1 MVMKQNR
8 KENVLLLVKALVGF
22 AYCLPVI
29 LAVVFS
35 FHTNDDILTIPLKF
49 FTVPSLE
56 NFKYVF
62 EYVPVFTYLKNTVV
76 MLIIIIP
83 VQILFASL
91 VAFAFSFFEFPL
103 KKLLFTVFLM
113 GMMIPA
119 EVNIIANYMTIQN
132 LELMDT
138 YLGMTIVSFVSISG
152 MFMLRQHMLSMPPS
166 LWEAAKMDG
175 CKEMRYFFSFILP
188 LSKSI
193 IFAQV
198 ITSFITVYNSYLWPL
213 MVTSTE
219 NMRTVQ
225 TGIANLVRDMYWNP
239 GGALAGAV
247 VCMIIPIVTY
257 ILGTDQ
263 IVSGLTSGA
272 VK

>member
-1 MVMKQNR
+1 MIQKR
-8 KENVLLLVKALVGF
+8 RDDILLLVKILVGIL
-22 AYCLPVI
+22 YCLPVI
-29 LAVVFS
+29 LAVIFA
-35 FHTNDDILTIPLKF
+35 FHSNEDIGTIPLKF
-49 FTVPSLE
+49 FTMPSME
-56 NFKYVF
+56 NFQYVF
-62 EYVPVFTYLKNTVV
+62 ENVPVFTYLKNTAI

-83 VQILFASL
+83 VQILFSSMS
-91 VAFAFSFFEFPL
+91 AFAFSFFKFPL
-103 KKLLFTVFLM
+103 KNLLFTVFLM

-119 EVNIIANYMTIQN
+119 EVNIIANYTTIQE
-132 LELMDT
+132 LELMDN
-138 YLGMTIVSFVSISG
+138 YLGMTVVSFVSISG
-152 MFMLRQHMLSMPPS
+152 MFMLRQHMLSLPLA
-166 LWEAAKMDG
+166 LWEAAKIDG

-198 ITSFITVYNSYLWPL
+198 ITSFISVYNSYLWPL

-219 NMRTVQ
+219 SMRTIQ

-247 VCMIIPIVTY
+247 VCMVIPVVIYVF
-257 ILGTDQ
+257 GTEQ
-263 IVSGLTSGA
+263 IVSGMTSGA

>member
-1 MVMKQNR
+1 MIQKR
-8 KENVLLLVKALVGF
+8 RDDILLLIKILVGIL
-22 AYCLPVI
+22 YCLPVI
-29 LAVVFS
+29 LAVIFA
-35 FHTNDDILTIPLKF
+35 FHSNEDIGTIPLKF

-56 NFKYVF
+56 NFQYVF
-62 EYVPVFTYLKNTVV
+62 EYVPVFTYLKNTAI

-83 VQILFASL
+83 IQILFASL
-91 VAFAFSFFEFPL
+91 SAFAFSFFEFPL

-119 EVNIIANYMTIQN
+119 EVNIIANYTTIQE
-132 LELMDT
+132 LDLMDN
-138 YLGMTIVSFVSISG
+138 YLGMTVVSFVSISG
-152 MFMLRQHMLSMPPS
+152 MFMLRQHMLSLPPA
-166 LWEAAKMDG
+166 LWEAAKIDG
-175 CKEMRYFFSFILP
+175 CKEMRYFFNFILP

-198 ITSFITVYNSYLWPL
+198 ITSFISVYNSYLWPL

-219 NMRTVQ
+219 EMRTIQ

-247 VCMIIPIVTY
+247 VCMVIPVLIY
-257 ILGTDQ
+257 IFGTDQ
-263 IVSGLTSGA
+263 IVSGMTSGA

>member
-1 MVMKQNR
+1 MIQKR
-8 KENVLLLVKALVGF
+8 KENLLLLGKILVGVLYCMPVLLA
-22 AYCLPVI
+22 I
-29 LAVVFS
+29 LFS
-35 FHTNDDILTIPLKF
+35 FYTNEDIGTIPLQFICK
-49 FTVPSLE
+49 PSLE
-56 NFKYVF
+56 NYKYVF
-62 EYVPVFTYLKNTVV
+62 ENVPVFTYLKNTVI

-119 EVNIIANYMTIQN
+119 EVNIIANYTTIQN
-132 LELMDT
+132 LNLMDN
-138 YLGMTIVSFVSISG
+138 YLGMTVVSFVSISG
-152 MFMLRQHMLSMPPS
+152 MFMLRQHMLSLPPS
-166 LWEAAKMDG
+166 LWEAAKIDG

-198 ITSFITVYNSYLWPL
+198 ITSFISVYNSYLWPL

-219 NMRTVQ
+219 DMRTVQ

-247 VCMIIPIVTY
+247 ICMLIPIVTY
-257 ILGTDQ
+257 IFGTDQ
-263 IVSGLTSGA
+263 IVSGMTSGA

>member
-1 MVMKQNR
+1 MINKQ
-8 KENVLLLVKALVGF
+8 KENLLLLVKILIGVL
-22 AYCLPVI
+22 YCLPVI
-29 LAVVFS
+29 LAIVFS
-35 FHTNDDILTIPLKF
+35 FYTNEDIGTIPLQFICK
-49 FTVPSLE
+49 PSVE
-56 NFKYVF
+56 NYKYVF
-62 EYVPVFTYLKNTVV
+62 ENVPVFTYLKNTVI

-103 KKLLFTVFLM
+103 KKLLFIVFLM

-119 EVNIIANYMTIQN
+119 EVNIIANYTTIQN
-132 LELMDT
+132 LNLMDN
-138 YLGMTIVSFVSISG
+138 YLGMTVVSFVSISG
-152 MFMLRQHMLSMPPS
+152 MFMLRQHMLSLPPA
-166 LWEAAKMDG
+166 LWEAAKIDG
-175 CKEMRYFFSFILP
+175 CKEMRFFFSFILP

-198 ITSFITVYNSYLWPL
+198 ITSFISVYNSYLWPL

-219 NMRTVQ
+219 DMRTVQ

-247 VCMIIPIVTY
+247 ICMLIPIVTY

-263 IVSGLTSGA
+263 IVSGMTSGA

>member
-1 MVMKQNR
+1 MIQKR
-8 KENVLLLVKALVGF
+8 KDDILLLIKVLVGIL
-22 AYCLPVI
+22 YCLPVI
-29 LAVVFS
+29 LAVIFA
-35 FHTNDDILTIPLKF
+35 FHSNEDIGTIPLKF

-56 NFKYVF
+56 NFQYVF
-62 EYVPVFTYLKNTVV
+62 EYVPVFTYLKNTAV

-83 VQILFASL
+83 IQILFASL
-91 VAFAFSFFEFPL
+91 SAFAFSFFEFPL

-119 EVNIIANYMTIQN
+119 EVNIIANYTTIQE
-132 LELMDT
+132 LDLMDN
-138 YLGMTIVSFVSISG
+138 YLGMTVVSFVSISG
-152 MFMLRQHMLSMPPS
+152 MFMLRQHMLSLPPA
-166 LWEAAKMDG
+166 LWEAAKIDG
-175 CKEMRYFFSFILP
+175 CKEMRYFFNFILP

-198 ITSFITVYNSYLWPL
+198 ITSFISVYNSYLWPL

-219 NMRTVQ
+219 EMRTIQ

-247 VCMIIPIVTY
+247 VCMVIPVVIY
-257 ILGTDQ
+257 IFGTDQ
-263 IVSGLTSGA
+263 IVSGMTSGA

>member
-1 MVMKQNR
+1 MIEKR
-8 KENVLLLVKALVGF
+8 KENILLLGKILIGVL
-22 AYCLPVI
+22 YCLPVLLAI
-29 LAVVFS
+29 LFS
-35 FHTNDDILTIPLKF
+35 FYSNEDIGTIPLQFINK
-49 FTVPSLE
+49 PSLE
-56 NFKYVF
+56 NYKYVF
-62 EYVPVFTYLKNTVV
+62 ENVPVFTYLKNTAI

-83 VQILFASL
+83 VQIMFASL
-91 VAFAFSFFEFPL
+91 VAFAVSFFDFPL
-103 KKLLFTVFLM
+103 KNLLFTVFLT

-119 EVNIIANYMTIQN
+119 EVNIIANYTTIQN
-132 LELMDT
+132 LNLMDN
-138 YLGMTIVSFVSISG
+138 YLGMTVVSFVSISG
-152 MFMLRQHMLSMPPS
+152 MFMLRQHMLSLPPA

-175 CKEMRYFFSFILP
+175 CGEMRYFFSFILP

-198 ITSFITVYNSYLWPL
+198 ITSFISVYNSYLWPL

-219 NMRTVQ
+219 DMRTVQ

-247 VCMIIPIVTY
+247 ICMLIPILIY
-257 ILGTDQ
+257 IFGTDQ
-263 IVSGLTSGA
+263 IVSGMTSGA

>member
-1 MVMKQNR
+1 MKHKL
-8 KENVLLLVKALVGF
+8 KENTVLFVKVLIGIM
-22 AYCLPVI
+22 YCLPVL
-29 LAVVFS
+29 LAVLFS
-35 FHTNDDILTIPLKF
+35 FHLNEDIGTIPLKF
-49 FTVPSLE
+49 FTKFSME

-62 EYVPVFTYLKNTVV
+62 DYVPVFNYLKNTAI

-83 VQILFASL
+83 VQVILGSI
-91 VAFAFSFFEFPL
+91 VAFSFAFFEFPL
-103 KKLLFTVFLM
+103 KSLLFTVFLM

-119 EVNIIANYMTIQN
+119 EVNVIANYTTIQN
-132 LELMDT
+132 LGLMDN
-138 YLGMTIVSFVSISG
+138 YLGMTIVSFVSIAG
-152 MFMLRQHMLSMPPS
+152 MFMLRQHMLTIPTS

-175 CKEMRYFFSFILP
+175 CREMRYFFSVVLP

-198 ITSFITVYNSYLWPL
+198 ITSFISVYNSYLWPL
-213 MVTSTE
+213 MVTTTE
-219 NMRTVQ
+219 DMRTVQ

-247 VCMIIPIVTY
+247 ICMVIPIVIY
-257 ILGTDQ
+257 IFGTEQ

>member
-1 MVMKQNR
+1 MIEKR
-8 KENVLLLVKALVGF
+8 KENILLFGKILIGVL
-22 AYCLPVI
+22 YCLPVLLAI
-29 LAVVFS
+29 LFS
-35 FHTNDDILTIPLKF
+35 FYSNEDIGTIPLQFINK
-49 FTVPSLE
+49 PSLE
-56 NFKYVF
+56 NYKYVF
-62 EYVPVFTYLKNTVV
+62 ENVPVFTYLKNTAV

-91 VAFAFSFFEFPL
+91 VAFAVSFFNFPL
-103 KKLLFTVFLM
+103 KNLLFTVFLM

-119 EVNIIANYMTIQN
+119 EVNIIANYTTIQN
-132 LELMDT
+132 LNLMDN
-138 YLGMTIVSFVSISG
+138 YLGMTVVSFVSISG
-152 MFMLRQHMLSMPPS
+152 MFMLRQHMLSMPPA
-166 LWEAAKMDG
+166 LWEAAKIDG
-175 CKEMRYFFSFILP
+175 CGEMRYFFSFILP

-198 ITSFITVYNSYLWPL
+198 ITSFIAVYNSYLWPL

-219 NMRTVQ
+219 DMRTVQ

-247 VCMIIPIVTY
+247 ICMLIPILIY
-257 ILGTDQ
+257 IFGTDQ
-263 IVSGLTSGA
+263 IVSGMTSGA

>member
-1 MVMKQNR
+1 MKQNL
-8 KENVLLLVKALVGF
+8 KENTVLFVKVLVGIL
-22 AYCLPVI
+22 YCLPVL
-29 LAVVFS
+29 LAVLFS
-35 FHTNDDILTIPLKF
+35 FHTNEDIGTIPLKF
-49 FTVPSLE
+49 FATPSLE

-62 EYVPVFTYLKNTVV
+62 EYVPVFTYLKNTVI

-83 VQILFASL
+83 VQIIVGSI
-91 VAFAFSFFEFPL
+91 VAFSFAFFQFPL
-103 KKLLFTVFLM
+103 KNFLFTIFLM

-119 EVNIIANYMTIQN
+119 EVNIIANYTTIQN
-132 LELMDT
+132 LGLMDN
-138 YLGMTIVSFVSISG
+138 YLGMTSVSFVSISG
-152 MFMLRQHMLSMPPS
+152 MFMLRQHMLTLPTS
-166 LWEAAKMDG
+166 LWEAAKIDG
-175 CKEMRYFFSFILP
+175 CTEMKYFFKVIMP

-198 ITSFITVYNSYLWPL
+198 ITSFISVYNSYLWPL

-219 NMRTVQ
+219 DMRTVQ

-247 VCMIIPIVTY
+247 ICMIIPIIIY
-257 ILGTDQ
+257 IFGTDQ

>member
-1 MVMKQNR
+1 MIQKR
-8 KENVLLLVKALVGF
+8 KENLLLLGKILVGVLYCMPVLLA
-22 AYCLPVI
+22 I
-29 LAVVFS
+29 LFS
-35 FHTNDDILTIPLKF
+35 FYTNEDIGTIPLQFICK
-49 FTVPSLE
+49 PSFE
-56 NFKYVF
+56 NYKYVF
-62 EYVPVFTYLKNTVV
+62 ENVPVFTYLKNTVI

-103 KKLLFTVFLM
+103 KRLLFTVFLM

-119 EVNIIANYMTIQN
+119 EVNIIANYTTIQN
-132 LELMDT
+132 LNLMDN
-138 YLGMTIVSFVSISG
+138 YLGMTVVSFVSISG
-152 MFMLRQHMLSMPPS
+152 MFMLRQHMLSLPPS
-166 LWEAAKMDG
+166 LWEAAKIDG

-198 ITSFITVYNSYLWPL
+198 ITSFISVYNSYLWPL

-219 NMRTVQ
+219 DMRTVQ

-247 VCMIIPIVTY
+247 ICMLIPIVTY
-257 ILGTDQ
+257 IFGTDQ
-263 IVSGLTSGA
+263 IVSGMTSGA

>member
-1 MVMKQNR
+1 MKQ
-8 KENVLLLVKALVGF
+8 KHTQTLSTLVKILIGVLYG
-22 AYCLPVI
+22 LPVI
-29 LAVVFS
+29 LAVLFS
-35 FHTNDDILTIPLKF
+35 FHTNEDLTTLPLKV
-49 FTVPSLE
+49 FTIPSLE
-56 NFKYVF
+56 NFVYVF
-62 EYVPVFTYLKNTVV
+62 ENVPFLTYLKNTVI

-83 VQILFASL
+83 VQIFFASL

-103 KKLLFTVFLM
+103 KKTLFTVFLM

-132 LELMDT
+132 LNLMDN

-152 MFMLRQHMLSMPPS
+152 MFMLRQHMLAMPPS
-166 LWEAAKMDG
+166 MWEAARMDG
-175 CKEMRYFFSFILP
+175 CKEMRYYFSFILP

-198 ITSFITVYNSYLWPL
+198 ITSFISVYNAYLWPL
-213 MVTSTE
+213 MVTSSE
-219 NMRTVQ
+219 DMRTVQ

-247 VCMIIPIVTY
+247 VCMLIPIVIY
-257 ILGTDQ
+257 VWGTER
-263 IVSGLTSGA
+263 IVGGLTSGA

>member
-1 MVMKQNR
+1 MTQKQKDNI
-8 KENVLLLVKALVGF
+8 LLLGKILIGII
-22 AYCLPVI
+22 YCLPVI
-29 LAVVFS
+29 LAVIFA
-35 FHTNDDILTIPLKF
+35 FHSNEDIGTIPLKF
-49 FTVPSLE
+49 FTVPTLD
-56 NFKYVF
+56 NFAYVF
-62 EYVPVFTYLKNTVV
+62 ENVPVFTYLKNTVV

-83 VQILFASL
+83 VQIMFASMS
-91 VAFAFSFFEFPL
+91 AFAFSFFNFPF

-119 EVNIIANYMTIQN
+119 EVNIIANYTTIQE
-132 LELMDT
+132 LGLMDN

-152 MFMLRQHMLSMPPS
+152 MFMLRQHMLSLPTS
-166 LWEAAKMDG
+166 LWEAAKLDG
-175 CKEMRYFFSFILP
+175 CKEMRYFVSFILP

-193 IFAQV
+193 IFAQI
-198 ITSFITVYNSYLWPL
+198 ITSFISVYNSYLWPL

-219 NMRTVQ
+219 GMRTIQ

-247 VCMIIPIVTY
+247 VCMVIPVIIY
-257 ILGTDQ
+257 IFGTDQ
-263 IVSGLTSGA
+263 IVSGMTSGA

>member
-1 MVMKQNR
+1 MKQNW
-8 KENVLLLVKALVGF
+8 KENIIVTLKALVGVV
-22 AYCLPVI
+22 YCLPVLLAI
-29 LAVVFS
+29 LFS
-35 FHTNDDILTIPLKF
+35 FHTNEDIGTIPLKF
-49 FTVPSLE
+49 FTEFSLD

-62 EYVPVFTYLKNTVV
+62 EYVPIFTYLKNTAV
-76 MLIIIIP
+76 MLVMIIP
-83 VQILFASL
+83 VQIILASV
-91 VAFAFSFFEFPL
+91 VAFSFAFFEFPL
-103 KKLLFTVFLM
+103 KNLLFTVFLM

-119 EVNIIANYMTIQN
+119 EVNIIANYTTIQN
-132 LELMDT
+132 MGLMDN

-152 MFMLRQHMLSMPPS
+152 MFMLRQHMLSLPPS
-166 LWEAAKMDG
+166 LWEAAKIDG

-198 ITSFITVYNSYLWPL
+198 ITSFISVYNSYLWPL

-219 NMRTVQ
+219 DMRTIQ

-247 VCMIIPIVTY
+247 ICMLIPVVMY
-257 ILGTDQ
+257 IFGTDQ

>member
-1 MVMKQNR
+1 MKQNL
-8 KENVLLLVKALVGF
+8 KENTVLFVKVLVGIL
-22 AYCLPVI
+22 YCLPVL
-29 LAVVFS
+29 LAVLFS
-35 FHTNDDILTIPLKF
+35 FHTNEDIGTIPLKF
-49 FTVPSLE
+49 FATPSLE

-62 EYVPVFTYLKNTVV
+62 EYVPVFTYLKNTVI

-83 VQILFASL
+83 VQIIVGSI
-91 VAFAFSFFEFPL
+91 VAFSFAFFQFPL
-103 KKLLFTVFLM
+103 KNFLFTIFLM

-119 EVNIIANYMTIQN
+119 EVNIIANYTTIQN
-132 LELMDT
+132 LGLMDN

-152 MFMLRQHMLSMPPS
+152 MFMLRQHMLTLPTS
-166 LWEAAKMDG
+166 LWEAAKIDG
-175 CKEMRYFFSFILP
+175 CTEMKYFFKVIMP

-198 ITSFITVYNSYLWPL
+198 ITSFISVYNSYLWPL

-219 NMRTVQ
+219 DMRTVQ

-247 VCMIIPIVTY
+247 ICMIIPIIIY
-257 ILGTDQ
+257 IFGTDQ